1 MTWQPQADYL
11 ESEVLSA
18 DPVRLTEILYDIAV
32 RAAENALECC
42 RNGDIA
48 GRTRHVNKTF
58 EALVELMNSLDF
70 EAGGEIARNYGR
82 LYDYCQRRLLQAHS
96 EQSEPIFLEV
106 QSLLVDLKEAW
117 QTVVANC
124 KASCVSQTEGSLQN
138 LAEVTSRID
147 CLG

>member
-32 RAAENALECC
+32 RAAANALECC
-42 RNGDIA
+42 QNGDIA
-48 GRTRHVNKTF
+48 GRARHVNKTF
-58 EALVELMNSLDF
+58 EALVELTNSLDI

-82 LYDYCQRRLLQAHS
+82 LYDYCKRRVLQAHS
-96 EQSEPIFLEV
+96 EQSASIFLEV
-106 QSLLVDLKEAW
+106 HSLLVDLKEAW

-124 KASCVSQTEGSLQN
+124 RVNCVAEMDTAAPNTSGS
-138 LAEVTSRID
+138 VTRID

>member
-1 MTWQPQADYL
+1 
-11 ESEVLSA
+11 
-18 DPVRLTEILYDIAV
+18 LYDIAV
-32 RAAENALECC
+32 KAAANALECC

-48 GRTRHVNKTF
+48 GRARHVNKTF
-58 EALVELMNSLDF
+58 EALIELMNSLDF

-96 EQSEPIFLEV
+96 EQSASIFFEV
-106 QSLLVDLKEAW
+106 HSLLVDLKEAW
-117 QTVVANC
+117 QMVVANC
-124 KASCVSQTEGSLQN
+124 KVSCVPQTDGNTQN

>member
-32 RAAENALECC
+32 RAAGNALNCC

-48 GRTRHVNKTF
+48 GRGRHVNKTF
-58 EALVELMNSLDF
+58 ETLVELTNALDL
-70 EAGGEIARNYGR
+70 EAGGEIARNYSR

-96 EQSEPIFLEV
+96 EQS
-106 QSLLVDLKEAW
+106 
-117 QTVVANC
+117 
-124 KASCVSQTEGSLQN
+124 VS
-138 LAEVTSRID
+138 
-147 CLG
+147 